1 MANVPQL
8 TAGLDNL
15 NGIAGD
21 YNIFQSPATL
31 QSTDTVTGGA
41 ASPFV
46 DNLEVTATGTLAAA
60 QFQGVTGVEQLILSS
75 AGNNVTLTNALVA
88 GTSTGNFRV
97 EGGAGDDT
105 VDASFITNFTPV
117 SFIAGTGNDSFK
129 GGNGRSD
136 SVFAANALTSA
147 DTVVGGAAADFL
159 YFLTAGA
166 VAVDAFANVSA
177 IEGIVFDS
185 GGNSVTLTDSLVSG
199 SSVGVFRIGGG
210 AGDDVVDASAVS
222 ATALTFIAGTGADK
236 ITAGSSN
243 GNYVFADLTAA
254 DTVQGGSG
262 IETVDFA
269 NAGAVSAAD
278 FANVT
283 NIEGLVLNAG
293 GSDVTLTN
301 SLVAGTS
308 TGFFWILGGAG
319 SDTVDASA
327 ISNGTAVSFLAGSG
341 ADTFKGGNG
350 RNDSVFA
357 ADELTSADTVT
368 GGSFIDTLYFL
379 TPGEV
384 AATAFANVTDIEG
397 LGLDPGGNTVTL
409 TDSLVA
415 GSSIGSF
422 RVGGGAGADIV
433 DASAI
438 SNATPI
444 TFATGSGANNLKG
457 GNGFDVFL
465 VPDSTFADIDGNDGF
480 DRITA
485 TTAAQSLDLTA
496 NATKIHDIEII
507 DLASSAGAT
516 LTLTAADI
524 GLINPGAGTSLYV
537 LGGADDTVST
547 DGGWTLITTTH
558 TNPSV
563 APGNFTQLQHSSGR
577 NLFLQNGI
585 DINDAPTVVVDSG
598 AETIFTLEDQSIE
611 ICNTTFGDVDSGTQ
625 AVAVTFAA
633 TRGTLSA
640 LDTVGDGDGVT
651 VGGIGTSTL
660 TLTGSV
666 ADINAFVLADNVVYT
681 PLSNDSGDVTLTTTI
696 DDQGQVGAGGPL
708 SASVNRTITITPVI
722 DGADVRAGA
731 GFLQPTIGVEDP
743 LNGFAFSTLNYRFA
757 PPGNLDETDPRTF
770 ALDDG
775 GFVMVWTQSTGTPG
789 ILAQR
794 FGANGNPEDSIIA
807 VSPTAAPGA

>member
-1 MANVPQL
+1 MANVQQL

-21 YNIFQSPATL
+21 YNIFQLTPATL
-31 QSTDTVTGGA
+31 QATDTVTGGA

-147 DTVVGGAAADFL
+147 DTVVGGSAADFL

-327 ISNGTAVSFLAGSG
+327 ISN
-341 ADTFKGGNG
+341 
-350 RNDSVFA
+350 
-357 ADELTSADTVT
+357 
-368 GGSFIDTLYFL
+368 
-379 TPGEV
+379 TPG
-384 AATAFANVTDIEG
+384 A
-397 LGLDPGGNTVTL
+397 
-409 TDSLVA
+409 
-415 GSSIGSF
+415 
-422 RVGGGAGADIV
+422 
-433 DASAI
+433 
-438 SNATPI
+438 
-444 TFATGSGANNLKG
+444 
-457 GNGFDVFL
+457 
-465 VPDSTFADIDGNDGF
+465 
-480 DRITA
+480 
-485 TTAAQSLDLTA
+485 
-496 NATKIHDIEII
+496 
-507 DLASSAGAT
+507 
-516 LTLTAADI
+516 
-524 GLINPGAGTSLYV
+524 
-537 LGGADDTVST
+537 
-547 DGGWTLITTTH
+547 
-558 TNPSV
+558 
-563 APGNFTQLQHSSGR
+563 
-577 NLFLQNGI
+577 
-585 DINDAPTVVVDSG
+585 APTPSR
-598 AETIFTLEDQSIE
+598 AETVATIPCLRRTSSHRRIPSPADRPSIRC
-611 ICNTTFGDVDSGTQ
+611 IS
-625 AVAVTFAA
+625 
-633 TRGTLSA
+633 
-640 LDTVGDGDGVT
+640 
-651 VGGIGTSTL
+651 
-660 TLTGSV
+660 
-666 ADINAFVLADNVVYT
+666 
-681 PLSNDSGDVTLTTTI
+681 
-696 DDQGQVGAGGPL
+696 
-708 SASVNRTITITPVI
+708 
-722 DGADVRAGA
+722 
-731 GFLQPTIGVEDP
+731 
-743 LNGFAFSTLNYRFA
+743 
-757 PPGNLDETDPRTF
+757 
-770 ALDDG
+770 
-775 GFVMVWTQSTGTPG
+775 
-789 ILAQR
+789 
-794 FGANGNPEDSIIA
+794 
-807 VSPTAAPGA
+807 

>member
-1 MANVPQL
+1 
-8 TAGLDNL
+8 
-15 NGIAGD
+15 
-21 YNIFQSPATL
+21 
-31 QSTDTVTGGA
+31 
-41 ASPFV
+41 
-46 DNLEVTATGTLAAA
+46 
-60 QFQGVTGVEQLILSS
+60 
-75 AGNNVTLTNALVA
+75 
-88 GTSTGNFRV
+88 
-97 EGGAGDDT
+97 
-105 VDASFITNFTPV
+105 
-117 SFIAGTGNDSFK
+117 
-129 GGNGRSD
+129 
-136 SVFAANALTSA
+136 
-147 DTVVGGAAADFL
+147 VVGGSAADFL

-327 ISNGTAVSFLAGSG
+327 ISNGTAVSFIAGSG

-368 GGSFIDTLYFL
+368 GGSAIDTLYFS
-379 TPGEV
+379 TPGEI
-384 AATAFANVTDIEG
+384 ALTAFANATNIEA
-397 LGLDPGGNTVTL
+397 LGLDPGGNKVTL

-438 SNATPI
+438 TNATPI
-444 TFATGSGANNLKG
+444 TFATGAAPTISRAATA
-457 GNGFDVFL
+457 
-465 VPDSTFADIDGNDGF
+465 STFSSFPTAPLPTS
-480 DRITA
+480 TA
-485 TTAAQSLDLTA
+485 TTGS
-496 NATKIHDIEII
+496 
-507 DLASSAGAT
+507 
-516 LTLTAADI
+516 
-524 GLINPGAGTSLYV
+524 
-537 LGGADDTVST
+537 
-547 DGGWTLITTTH
+547 
-558 TNPSV
+558 
-563 APGNFTQLQHSSGR
+563 
-577 NLFLQNGI
+577 
-585 DINDAPTVVVDSG
+585 
-598 AETIFTLEDQSIE
+598 
-611 ICNTTFGDVDSGTQ
+611 
-625 AVAVTFAA
+625 
-633 TRGTLSA
+633 
-640 LDTVGDGDGVT
+640 
-651 VGGIGTSTL
+651 
-660 TLTGSV
+660 TGSPRRP
-666 ADINAFVLADNVVYT
+666 
-681 PLSNDSGDVTLTTTI
+681 PLR
-696 DDQGQVGAGGPL
+696 
-708 SASVNRTITITPVI
+708 AST
-722 DGADVRAGA
+722 
-731 GFLQPTIGVEDP
+731 
-743 LNGFAFSTLNYRFA
+743 
-757 PPGNLDETDPRTF
+757 
-770 ALDDG
+770 
-775 GFVMVWTQSTGTPG
+775 
-789 ILAQR
+789 
-794 FGANGNPEDSIIA
+794 
-807 VSPTAAPGA
+807 